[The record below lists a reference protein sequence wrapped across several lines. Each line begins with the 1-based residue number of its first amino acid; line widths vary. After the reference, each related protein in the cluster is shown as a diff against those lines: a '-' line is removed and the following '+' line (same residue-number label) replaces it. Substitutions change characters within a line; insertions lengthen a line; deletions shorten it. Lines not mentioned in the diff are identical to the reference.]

1 MENIIEIRNLKK
13 RFNDLV
19 IFNEYDLDIRRNS
32 FTVISGASGS
42 GKSTLLNMIG
52 LLDRED
58 GGTIVRFGKKGV
70 KPFTKASEIL
80 LREKIG
86 YLFQN
91 FALIDHKS
99 VRYNLE
105 IALENV
111 KSDQKGELISKALK
125 EVGLEGFEEKMI
137 YKCSGGEQQRIALA
151 RLMLK
156 PCELILAD
164 EPTGSLDH
172 GNKMIILEVLKR
184 LHGEGKTILIVTHDE
199 ELMSMGDPHVRL
211 ENLHEDTAMRR
222 GN

>member
-1 MENIIEIRNLKK
+1 KGFI
-13 RFNDLV
+13 DLV
-19 IFNEYDLDIRRNS
+19 ILDEYNPDIRSNS
-32 FTVISGASGS
+32 VTVISGASGS
-42 GKSTLLNMIG
+42 GKSTLLTMIG
-52 LLDRED
+52 LPDRED
-58 GGTIVRFGKKGV
+58 GRTSVRCGKKGE
-70 KPFTKASEIL
+70 KHFTKASETL
-80 LREKIG
+80 LRAQLK
-86 YLFQN
+86 YLIQN
-91 FALIDHKS
+91 FALIDNKS

-111 KSDQKGELISKALK
+111 KSDHKGELISKALK

-172 GNKMIILEVLKR
+172 GNKMIILEVLRR

-199 ELMSMGDPHVRL
+199 ELMSIGDPHIRL
-211 ENLHEDTAMRR
+211 ENLH
-222 GN
+222 